1 MKKIIT
7 YLLMFTLMM
16 TALPVYAVT
25 DPSVLKEPVQNVY
38 LARSGAEGIIENLKF
53 SDVSPSSWS
62 IEPITRFGALQ
73 IIKGYN
79 ENNAKK
85 YRPTAPIS
93 NEESLAVLLRIL
105 GMEEAAQK
113 AGNQLLQENSE
124 LPDHVLTLWT
134 KGYLQL
140 AKNMGLITE
149 DDLDNALV
157 EEQWELDPSES
168 FIRRGP
174 VTREQLAV
182 WLVKAINS
190 KQPDLISPLYKQK
203 DVFNYSDWEKIDRE
217 FIPYVEA
224 VIQKKIMVGSNNK
237 FNPKGIVTREQMA
250 QTLKNLDDIAYNT
263 MNITK
268 ENGTVAY
275 IEDSNSMGASDS
287 IATRRILITDENG
300 KVNEINY
307 EYKRKSNDQIL
318 TKDVPVLINGV
329 VGGLL
334 NLREGE
340 YIEYLVNNDTKEML
354 YASSKGINEPYELEG
369 VLQPLNEIDNG
380 RITITSDRGINY
392 TFQMKSAVYNNV
404 DGTIKINDINVKIP
418 NAPISSKVKL
428 YIDNNIVTKI
438 ELAGDKVIFDT
449 LSGIVKENNPTF
461 NYITIM
467 TWDGKEVTKY
477 YQKKNV
483 QVEKQ
488 QYYDTEDEIG
498 YIDEMFPD
506 FRFDP
511 RDTTIEDVEAGD
523 LVDLKISPDGKNVLS
538 ISAKTNYIVK
548 YGSINQIVNNGANGL
563 RLWVKFDDLSST
575 IYDIDSNIPVKR
587 AGQNISQYQL
597 QEGQVVK
604 LLINQAVF
612 EPGTI
617 TESVKEIQVDEYGNT
632 VANIYK
638 GKLGSLNN
646 SQRTLTLLNSYG
658 LTKAGWRDYTKSKIL
673 DISSKNIEY
682 YLDSK
687 QISLD
692 YALNYLKSPDID
704 VYVAMEKYYDDEKVL
719 KVTFGTGRENILA
732 SDNVTYSNGNNKFKV
747 LQSPNYINTHD
758 GTIVVK
764 NGKLLEDNNIV
775 SPDYAQVILNGNG
788 KAVIVNITKEP
799 SNEATS
805 IFRGRIKSINEN
817 EDMQVQSFALLKG
830 MKWIYSPIP
839 RMFTTDYETVIM
851 DANGII
857 PQTDFLDYSEKT
869 KVDKVYTIISDGTK
883 AKYIIENPYC
893 LDGVKGEIYETESG
907 AISIKDTIVYNKT
920 NNSWKDLSYSNSYAK
935 INLKTNTIIIKN
947 NEVIS
952 PDMLEKGDIIRVI
965 TDEYLITKLA
975 TKGARDVDGYIIL
988 VEK

>member
-1 MKKIIT
+1 MKKIIS
-7 YLLMFTLMM
+7 YLLILTLMI

-38 LARSGAEGIIENLKF
+38 LARSGAEAIIENLKF

-62 IEPITRFGALQ
+62 IEPIIRFGALQ

-85 YRPTAPIS
+85 YRPTTPIS
-93 NEESLAVLLRIL
+93 NEETLAVLLRIL

-113 AGNQLLQENSE
+113 AGNQLLQDNKE

-157 EEQWELDPSES
+157 EEQRELDPSES

-190 KQPDLISPLYKQK
+190 EQPDLISPLYKQK

-224 VIQKKIMVGSNNK
+224 VIQKKIMVGSNNR

-250 QTLKNLDDIAYNT
+250 QTLKNLDDIAYNI

-287 IATRRILITDENG
+287 IATRRILITDETG

-307 EYKRKSNDQIL
+307 EYKKKSSDQIL

-369 VLQPLNEIDNG
+369 VLQPLNEIKNG
-380 RITITSDRGINY
+380 RITITSNRGINY
-392 TFQMKSAVYNNV
+392 TYQMKSSVYNNG
-404 DGTIKINDINVKIP
+404 DGTIRINDLNVKIP

-438 ELAGDKVIFDT
+438 EFAGDKVIFDT

-467 TWDGKEVTKY
+467 TWDGKEVTKN

-488 QYYDTEDEIG
+488 HYYDTEDEIG

-511 RDTTIEDVEAGD
+511 RDTTIDDIEAGD

-548 YGSINQIVNNGANGL
+548 YGSIKQIVNNGVNGL
-563 RLWVKFDDLSST
+563 RLWVRFDDLSST
-575 IYDIDSNIPVKR
+575 IYDIDSNIPIKR
-587 AGQNISQYQL
+587 AGQNIAKYQL

-646 SQRTLTLLNSYG
+646 SQRTLTLLNSYE

-704 VYVAMEKYYDDEKVL
+704 VYVAMERYYDDEKVL

-732 SDNVTYSNGNNKFKV
+732 SDNVTYSNGNNKFKI
-747 LQSPNYINTHD
+747 LQSPKYINTHD

-775 SPDYAQVILNGNG
+775 SPDYAQVILNGNQ

-799 SNEATS
+799 SNEATT

-839 RMFTTDYETVIM
+839 HMFTTDYETVIT

-869 KVDKVYTIISDGTK
+869 KVDKVYTIIADGTK

-893 LDGVKGEIYETESG
+893 QDGVKGEIYETESD

-935 INLKTNTIIIKN
+935 VNLKTNTIIIKN
-947 NEVIS
+947 NQVIS
-952 PDMLEKGDIIRVI
+952 PDMLEKGDIVRVI

-975 TKGARDVDGYIIL
+975 TKGARDVDGYIIF